1 MDAVAGRMSPVNT
14 RQVKVDFLPHDLVYF
29 LLNEDTSIISQIS
42 LCSAASAALQH
53 QCGVHRAGGNILI
66 KYFNKMINK
75 GLCALQSIL
84 HSLLTC
90 IMTFFNEHT

>member
-53 QCGVHRAGGNILI
+53 QCGVHRAGE
-66 KYFNKMINK
+66 
-75 GLCALQSIL
+75 
-84 HSLLTC
+84 
-90 IMTFFNEHT
+90 TF